1 MLKKDAIIIIS
12 IANGFLCS
20 GEKRIISGLIV
31 PGTDFVDIYRGIDT
45 VKLLHKNFVQIGFK
59 NIQIFPTKTEIYL
72 TAVK

>member
-1 MLKKDAIIIIS
+1 MSHIRTEVSPI
-12 IANGFLCS
+12 F
-20 GEKRIISGLIV
+20 
-31 PGTDFVDIYRGIDT
+31 DFVDIYRGIDT